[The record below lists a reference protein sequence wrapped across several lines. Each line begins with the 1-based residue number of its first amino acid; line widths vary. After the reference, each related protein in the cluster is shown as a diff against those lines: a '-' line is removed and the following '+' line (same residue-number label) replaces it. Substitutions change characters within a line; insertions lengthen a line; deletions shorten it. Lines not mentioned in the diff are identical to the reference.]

1 MSTENEEIILRT
13 YSSVWKIE
21 RKIHSIE
28 GLKLIFPIAVSELT
42 YLGVS
47 IGITFLLIKIVPFF
61 SRLHFIIKFILFP
74 LGLMKLLTS
83 IKLDGKLPHRF
94 ISDYIVFKFSPKQ
107 YCRFTSIQ
115 DYKNIKFV
123 TPILFREY
131 RIVNKTDEVSEK
143 NTRRRLVK

>member
-1 MSTENEEIILRT
+1 MSTENEEIVLRT

-47 IGITFLLIKIVPFF
+47 IVITFLLIKIVPFF
-61 SRLHFIIKFILFP
+61 SRLHFIIKFIIFP
-74 LGLMKLLTS
+74 IGLMKLLTS

-94 ISDYIVFKFSPKQ
+94 ISDYIVFKFSSKQ
-107 YCRFTSIQ
+107 YCRFSPVQ
-115 DYKNIKFV
+115 NYKSIKFT
-123 TPILFREY
+123 TPLLFREY
-131 RIVNKTDEVSEK
+131 KVINKTDEVSEK
-143 NTRRRLVK
+143 DTRRRLIK